1 MPQTGNTRFNLAA
14 YMKARK
20 EARDKQ
26 VFKNRNLAKEL
37 KRIER
42 LEKKV
47 LKSFSC
53 LCPKIKYIIIVILSD
68 HLTN

>member
-1 MPQTGNTRFNLAA
+1 MPQTGNKRFDLAA
-14 YMKARK
+14 YMKAQK

-42 LEKKV
+42 LQKKV
-47 LKSFSC
+47 L
-53 LCPKIKYIIIVILSD
+53 
-68 HLTN
+68 

>member
-1 MPQTGNTRFNLAA
+1 MPQTGNTRFDLAA

-26 VFKNRNLAKEL
+26 VFENRNLAKEL

-47 LKSFSC
+47 LHNF
-53 LCPKIKYIIIVILSD
+53 
-68 HLTN
+68 

>member
-26 VFKNRNLAKEL
+26 VFKNGNSAKEL

-47 LKSFSC
+47 LKVLAAYVLKLNILLFSYYYC
-53 LCPKIKYIIIVILSD
+53 HIV
-68 HLTN
+68 